1 MRYLFKDIPE
11 ELWRDYRWQIQNRI
25 KDPQTLGKYLKLI
38 PEEIEGFKKTSG
50 KYPFA
55 ITPYYLS
62 LINPEDPNDPIRLQ
76 AIPRS
81 LEMDPV
87 IQKDGDPN
95 PFKEETLIPGLTHRY
110 PDRVLMSVTTF
121 CPVYC
126 RHCMRKR
133 IFEQGER
140 SRTQSEIL
148 EMISYIKRTP
158 SVREVILSGGE
169 PFSISTEKLEFILRE
184 LRQIKHVEIIRIGTR
199 MPVLAPQRFLDR
211 EVLDVLEKFQPI
223 WISTHFNH
231 PNEISD
237 LSEEAVENILQTG
250 TPVLNQTVLLK
261 GVNDDPETIL
271 KLMRKLTAMKVKPQ
285 YLFHCDP
292 VKGAMHFR
300 TTLEKGLEIITY
312 LRGKIGGYGIPT
324 YAVDLPGGKGKVPI
338 LPEYFRKISENTYS
352 FMTFTG
358 DEVLYSI
365 YEHSPQNPTGS
376 PQRYSR
382 SS

>member
-338 LPEYFRKISENTYS
+338 LPEYFRKISESTYS